1 MKIQIFVVLILV
13 ILISSQSTQSSTSS
27 SSSSSSTTGGTTQNG
42 NSNNEL
48 NADENQISGGGWF
61 GNLFSSGEKET
72 DSFFTPTSSVE
83 ENSEGVSNDDYDEFF
98 SSEADNYFQ

>member
-13 ILISSQSTQSSTSS
+13 LLISSQSTQSSTSS
-27 SSSSSSTTGGTTQNG
+27 SSSSTTGGTTQND

-48 NADENQISGGGWF
+48 NTDAENQVSGSGWF

-72 DSFFTPTSSVE
+72 DSFYSPTSNVK